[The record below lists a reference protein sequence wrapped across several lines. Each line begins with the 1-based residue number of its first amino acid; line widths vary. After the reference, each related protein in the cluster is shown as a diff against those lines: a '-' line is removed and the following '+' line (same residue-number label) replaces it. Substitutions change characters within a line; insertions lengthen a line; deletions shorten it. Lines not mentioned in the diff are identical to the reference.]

1 MNNEIIF
8 DALEKILEH
17 TEDGTN
23 ITFNGILKRNN
34 TNFVLHGIIVDGS
47 VIFYGYKDGA
57 GSYFSGP
64 CIFGLEVSFNEFIK
78 FLKLL
83 NKSNT
88 TRTIKCPYV
97 VDFYDDDMNIVK
109 HNCGIKIGYRRNFT
123 RLNIENRVINFRTKM
138 V

>member
-23 ITFNGILKRNN
+23 ITFYGNLKRNN
-34 TNFVLHGIIVDGS
+34 TRFILHGLIVDGF
-47 VIFYGYKDGA
+47 VIFYTYKDGA
-57 GSYFSGP
+57 GSYFSAPPIVGT
-64 CIFGLEVSFNEFIK
+64 EVSFNDFIK

-83 NKSNT
+83 NKNNT

-97 VDFYDDDMNIVK
+97 IDFYDDDMNIVK
-109 HNCGIKIGYRRNFT
+109 HNCEIKIGYRRNFT